1 MEYRLVRS
9 DELYH
14 YGVPGMRWGHRKGP
28 TSLAGTGHRAMAGV
42 YGMNQRFY
50 NKTGNKA
57 LASMNAQARNRSLKK
72 AAAADAQK
80 QQKIDSPEHQARVAR
95 AKKAA
100 KVGGAVVAT
109 ALAAYGGYKLSKL
122 QKSASNSLAQKS
134 IKRGQEFVN
143 AGFEGHKTASH
154 IMNRAD
160 QAKLRGSYDTM
171 KIQMQLANNT
181 SKLADQAYNTG
192 FDLIKKGQN
201 KSFSRKEVARE
212 MLDITRKQMKRHR

>member
-1 MEYRLVRS
+1 MEYRLIRN

-42 YGMNQRFY
+42 YGINQRFY

-72 AAAADAQK
+72 AAAADVQK
-80 QQKIDSPEHQARVAR
+80 QQRINSPEHQARVAKV
-95 AKKAA
+95 KKAA
-100 KVGGAVVAT
+100 KVGGAVAAT

-134 IKRGQEFVN
+134 IERGRKLVN
-143 AGFEGHKTASH
+143 EGFEGHKVASR
-154 IMNRAD
+154 IANNAD
-160 QAKLRGSYDTM
+160 KAKLRGSHDVAKM
-171 KIQMQLANNT
+171 QMQLANST
-181 SKLADQAYNTG
+181 SRLANQAYDTG
-192 FDLIKKGQN
+192 FAMIKKGQD
-201 KSFSRKEVARE
+201 KSFSRREVARE
-212 MLDITRKQMKRHR
+212 MLDLARRKRR